1 MIIRANGRDVAVKT
15 VISENMRRDGHTYP
29 ALRFVFEGGVSAE
42 DIEALSCG
50 EFVIV
55 GDNGAVL
62 GTHKG
67 YNTNGAV
74 SVVIGKITEADEKIA
89 ELEAQN
95 AELQE
100 AMNVIVG
107 GEA

>member
-1 MIIRANGRDVAVKT
+1 MIIRANGKEIAVRSI
-15 VISENMRRDGHTYP
+15 ISEKMKRDGHAYP
-29 ALRFVFEGGVSAE
+29 ALRFVFEGGVSTE
-42 DIEALSCG
+42 DIETLSCG
-50 EFVIV
+50 AFDIV
-55 GDNGAVL
+55 DDNGGVA
-62 GTHKG
+62 GTHEG
-67 YNTNGAV
+67 YTTNGGV